1 VAALAENTRKMC
13 LLYRKITK
21 YRHYPM
27 ENENNIV
34 ELTELAENDVFVVK
48 ESVTLDYGLAGFFT
62 LLGLLTIG
70 TSGFPVGIFSLIAAA
85 YFLYKG
91 VVNREALR
99 VDCNG
104 IYQNRKLVT
113 TWHNFAEAFA
123 TQVRI
128 DGEIAAVFVLII
140 RYYKEGITGS
150 FRMTI
155 PLTDTQNKSE
165 DEILAAIRRF
175 YQLSLDNITP
185 LQQPL
190 QIGNNSE

>member
-1 VAALAENTRKMC
+1 
-13 LLYRKITK
+13 
-21 YRHYPM
+21 M

-70 TSGFPVGIFSLIAAA
+70 TSGFRVGIFSLIAAA